1 MTINRIPPVVAY
13 PGKSAL
19 FITLGIK
26 NNETAVAEVLDFITG
41 FSALIRSLHGR
52 FHDEH
57 FNALMGIGSDA
68 WDRLRPAKPKP
79 KELAPFTEIKGAKH
93 TAVATPGDLFFHIR
107 ADRQDICY
115 EMAAMIH
122 EILGEATY
130 PIDEVSGFRYLDGRA
145 IIGFV
150 DGTENPDDERKI
162 DYAVVGD
169 EDPLFRNGSYAF
181 TQKYLHNM
189 QAWRQL
195 SVEEQ
200 EKTIGRRRFNDIE
213 LSDEE
218 KPQTAHNNVSKVYD
232 AEGNEL
238 KIVRAN
244 VAFAHPS
251 KNEYGTFFI
260 GYARSFAVTRQMVK
274 QMFTGNAE
282 GHVDRLLDFSTP
294 VSGSLYFIP
303 SPDLMDEFDS

>member
-1 MTINRIPPVVAY
+1 MTLDRTPPVIAY

-19 FITLGIK
+19 FITLGIQD
-26 NNETAVAEVLDFITG
+26 NDAAITRVLEFITG
-41 FSALIRSLHGR
+41 FSALIRSMHGR
-52 FHDEH
+52 FHDDN
-57 FNALMGIGSDA
+57 FNALMGIGADA
-68 WDRLRPAKPKP
+68 WDRLRPGKPKP
-79 KELAPFTEIKGAKH
+79 KELVPFTAIKGAKH

-122 EILGEATY
+122 ELLAEATY
-130 PIDEVSGFRYLDGRA
+130 SIDEVNGFRYLDGRA

-150 DGTENPDDERKI
+150 DGTENPDDITRT
-162 DYAVVGD
+162 DYALVGD

-200 EKTIGRRRFNDIE
+200 EKVIGRRRFNDIE

-218 KPQTAHNNVSKVYD
+218 KPQTAHSNVSKAYD

-238 KIVRAN
+238 KIIRAN
-244 VAFAHPS
+244 VAFAQPS

-260 GYARSFAVTRQMVK
+260 GYARSFAVTHQML
-274 QMFTGNAE
+274 QHMFTGNAE
-282 GHVDRLLDFSTP
+282 GYVDRLLDFSTP

-303 SPDLMDEFDS
+303 APDLLDEFDS

>member
-13 PGKSAL
+13 PGKSVL

-26 NNETAVAEVLDFITG
+26 DNETAVADVLDFITG

-79 KELAPFTEIKGAKH
+79 KELVPFTEIKGAKH

-150 DGTENPDDERKI
+150 DGTENPDDERKM

>member
-26 NNETAVAEVLDFITG
+26 DNETAVADVLDFITG

-79 KELAPFTEIKGAKH
+79 KELVPFTEIKGAKH
-93 TAVATPGDLFFHIR
+93 TAVASPGDLFFHIR

-150 DGTENPDDERKI
+150 DGTENPDDERKM

>member
-1 MTINRIPPVVAY
+1 MTIYRTPSVLAY

-19 FITLGIK
+19 FITLGIQ
-26 NNETAVAEVLDFITG
+26 NNQAAITKVLEFITG
-41 FSALIRSLHGR
+41 FSALVRSMHGR
-52 FHDEH
+52 FHDEN
-57 FNALMGIGSDA
+57 FNALMGIGSEA
-68 WDRLRPAKPKP
+68 WDKLRPGKPKP
-79 KELAPFTEIKGAKH
+79 KELVPFTTIKGEKH
-93 TAVATPGDLFFHIR
+93 TAVATAGDLFFHIR

-115 EMAAMIH
+115 EMAAMID
-122 EILGEATY
+122 ELLADATY
-130 PIDEVSGFRYLDGRA
+130 SIDEVSGFRYLDGRA

-150 DGTENPDDERKI
+150 DGTENPEDVSKAE
-162 DYAVVGD
+162 YALVGD

-200 EKTIGRRRFNDIE
+200 EKVIGRRRFNDIE

-218 KPQTAHNNVSKVYD
+218 KPKTAHSNVSKAYD
-232 AEGNEL
+232 TQGNEL
-238 KIVRAN
+238 KIIRAN

-260 GYARSFAVTRQMVK
+260 GYARSFAVTRQML
-274 QMFTGNAE
+274 QHMFTGNDE

-303 SPDLMDEFDS
+303 APDLLDEFDS